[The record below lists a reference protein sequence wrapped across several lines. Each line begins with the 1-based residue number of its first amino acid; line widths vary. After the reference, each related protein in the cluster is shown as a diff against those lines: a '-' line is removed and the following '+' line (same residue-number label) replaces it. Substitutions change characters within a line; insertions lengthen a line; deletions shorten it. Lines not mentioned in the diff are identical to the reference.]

1 MLGTDQAAM
10 NSYPNRERLVAVLLE
25 TARRAAMDTDV
36 KHPEDIACAMS
47 IAIEHAGIALQVAH
61 EHR

>member
-1 MLGTDQAAM
+1 M